1 MENVYSLLTELEPAP
16 SVITLGA
23 FDGVHRGHQH
33 LLQQARNAADAH
45 GARVIAVTFEPL
57 PVQVFRPDL
66 FPGRI
71 LTNVKRREH
80 LQRHGA
86 NVIVELPF
94 SRDLAKQT
102 ASEFVEQMKAAGPVL
117 EIWVGDD
124 FALGNN
130 REGTPERLQELLA
143 DHGTVVNA
151 IPRISYHGREVSSTA
166 VRQHIMNGAARD
178 ASIILGYRFEVEGP
192 VVQGAQL
199 GRQIG
204 FPTANVAPPKGIV
217 PLRDGIY
224 ASYASVGGETLLRPA
239 MTYIGT
245 RPAVNTGERMIETH
259 LLDFDGDL
267 YGRNLTTSF
276 VAHLRPDSD
285 FPGVDALIEQLGKDE
300 EATRAILGQ
309 EHAEKRPQ
317 IGEESIRPVEKAR

>member
-66 FPGRI
+66 FPGRV
-71 LTNVKRREH
+71 LTNAKRREH
-80 LQRHGA
+80 LHRNGA
-86 NVIVELPF
+86 DVIVELPF
-94 SRDLAKQT
+94 SRELAKQT
-102 ASEFVEQMKAAGPVL
+102 AEEFVEQMKAAGPVL
-117 EIWVGDD
+117 EIWVGED

-130 REGTPERLQELLA
+130 REGTPARLQELLA

-151 IPRISYHGREVSSTA
+151 IPRISFDGREVSSTA
-166 VRQHIMNGAARD
+166 VREHIKNGAARD
-178 ASIILGYRFEVEGP
+178 ASIILGYRFAVEGP

-224 ASYASVGGETLLRPA
+224 ASYASIDGESHLRPA
-239 MTYIGT
+239 VTYIGT

-267 YGRNLTTSF
+267 YGRNLTTYF
-276 VAHLRPDSD
+276 VEHLRPDSD
-285 FPGVDALIEQLGKDE
+285 FPGVDALIEQLQKDE
-300 EATRAILGQ
+300 DATREILQ
-309 EHAEKRPQ
+309 REQAEDSAQ
-317 IGEESIRPVEKAR
+317 IGVESMQPVEKTR